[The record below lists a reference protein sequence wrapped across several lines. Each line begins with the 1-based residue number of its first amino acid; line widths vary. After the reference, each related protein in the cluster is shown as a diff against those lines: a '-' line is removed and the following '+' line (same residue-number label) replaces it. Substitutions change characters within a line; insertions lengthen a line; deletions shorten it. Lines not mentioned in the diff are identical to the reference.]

1 MHTICYIRYIC
12 IPCILCIA
20 CSILF
25 IGKSIILQRLQR
37 KHTARG
43 VNMVRSII
51 IEYLVSVGVIDVNT
65 GKLDLSK
72 LREGSNNNG
81 KNNSNDT
88 RDGKRNATG
97 SK

>member
-1 MHTICYIRYIC
+1 
-12 IPCILCIA
+12 
-20 CSILF
+20 
-25 IGKSIILQRLQR
+25 
-37 KHTARG
+37 
-43 VNMVRSII
+43 MVRSII